1 MKFRKVN
8 EEVFVSQAAVWA
20 TCAGD
25 LDFLKE
31 QACRSPRKRARICA
45 HTDAQSTL
53 HEMVI
58 VLERDAYVRP
68 HLQDAKPKSYH
79 VIEGELDVFV
89 FNVDGTV
96 RDIVHLGDR
105 ASGKPFYYRYM
116 ADVFHTPVTVSR
128 YVMFVETT
136 TGPFV
141 HHTNTPPTWAPE
153 ENDPQGGAAY
163 LSRLRAIASSW
174 QSEVAGLAG

>member
-1 MKFRKVN
+1 MPMKLRKVS
-8 EEVFVSQAAVWA
+8 EEVFVSQAAVLA
-20 TCAGD
+20 TGAGD

-31 QACRSPRKRARICA
+31 QARRSPKKRARVCA

-58 VLERDAYVRP
+58 VLDRDAYVRP

-79 VIEGELDVFV
+79 VIEGELDLFV
-89 FNVDGTV
+89 FNEDGTV

-105 ASGKPFYYRYM
+105 ASGKPFYYRYV

-141 HHTNTPPTWAPE
+141 RQTNTPPTWAPE
-153 ENDPQGGAAY
+153 ENDPQAVAAY
-163 LSRLRAIASSW
+163 LNRLRSIAITW
-174 QSEVAGLAG
+174 QSK